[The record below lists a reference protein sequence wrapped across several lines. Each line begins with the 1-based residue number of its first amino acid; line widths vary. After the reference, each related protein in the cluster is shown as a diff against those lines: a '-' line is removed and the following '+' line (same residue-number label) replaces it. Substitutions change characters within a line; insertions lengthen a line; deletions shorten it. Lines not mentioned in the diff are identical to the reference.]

1 MAVLGLRCYVGFSLV
16 AASNYC
22 LVVHRLLTAVASLVV
37 EHWLQNKGST
47 VVSQGLSYS
56 ESMWDLP
63 RPGFKPMSPAWAGGF
78 LPLSQQGGPLH
89 ILFYTKNILVPK
101 DVNVH
106 YLLYPICQSSEVVA
120 ILF

>member
-1 MAVLGLRCYVGFSLV
+1 MGFSLV

-37 EHWLQNKGST
+37 EHWLQNKGSI

-63 RPGFKPMSPAWAGGF
+63 RPGFKPMSPALAGGLF
-78 LPLSQQGGPLH
+78 TTEMPGKLAD
-89 ILFYTKNILVPK
+89 ILQCHSPCSIIV
-101 DVNVH
+101 
-106 YLLYPICQSSEVVA
+106 SE
-120 ILF
+120 I